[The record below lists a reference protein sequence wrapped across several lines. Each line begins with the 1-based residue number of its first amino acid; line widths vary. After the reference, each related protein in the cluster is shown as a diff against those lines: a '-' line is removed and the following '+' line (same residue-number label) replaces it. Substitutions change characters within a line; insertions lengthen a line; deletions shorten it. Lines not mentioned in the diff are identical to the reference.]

1 MQAICK
7 NLKRLRKAK
16 GLTQEELAARLHV
29 TRQAVSNWERGT
41 NLPDLALLSELAQAL
56 EADVTEL
63 LYGPQPKAGELS
75 PAEKRRRIV
84 TAAVLWGVC
93 AVLFLMVFGWKDEVH
108 AAYVRARHTVFTT
121 IYGCLLRPMAYLC
134 LGMAVPAFVS
144 IWRDLGPADRRIRW
158 LLLGLGVGILLL
170 MAAVLLIPWYTG
182 RFIWVWYQLWTSP
195 APFLVSG
202 ALLFCGWRR
211 KAG

>member
-108 AAYVRARHTVFTT
+108 AAYLRARHTVFTT
-121 IYGCLLRPMAYLC
+121 IYGYLLRPLAYLC

-144 IWRDLGPADRRIRW
+144 IWRDLAPADRRVRW

-170 MAAVLLIPWYTG
+170 MAAVLLIQWHTG
-182 RFIWVWYQLWTSP
+182 RLIWVWYQLWSSP

-202 ALLFCGWRR
+202 ALLFCGRRR